1 MNVMSRFQ
9 TEFVKPFNREIE
21 DKVRKPTVEVMQDTA
36 EAVYTKIM
44 DLWPTD
50 TFWSQANHR
59 INIGPNP
66 ARDFPIEPPQRP
78 AIAGELTGQ
87 ANENEQEQLA
97 KLEDLAFGDSIL
109 IGNAV
114 PYAADVGRRGGNGTR
129 IYAEAAAIGVSTIQ
143 SRLK

>member
-1 MNVMSRFQ
+1 MSRFE
-9 TEFVKPFNREIE
+9 TEFIKPFNREIE
-21 DKVRKPTVEVMQDTA
+21 EKVKKPTVAVMRDTT

-44 DLWPTD
+44 DTWPTD

-59 INIGPNP
+59 INLGINP
-66 ARDFPIEPPQRP
+66 ATDFPVEPPQRP
-78 AIAGELTGQ
+78 AMSGELTGQ
-87 ANENEQEQLA
+87 ANENEQEQLS
-97 KLEDLAFGDSIL
+97 KLDELQFGDSVI

-129 IYAEAAAIGVSTIQ
+129 IYHEAGAIGVSTIQ

>member
-1 MNVMSRFQ
+1 MGRFE

-21 DKVRKPTVEVMQDTA
+21 NKVRKPTVEVMKDTA
-36 EAVYTKIM
+36 EAVYSKVM

-66 ARDFPIEPPQRP
+66 ARDFPVEPPQRP
-78 AIAGELTGQ
+78 SMLGELTGE
-87 ANENEQEQLA
+87 AADNEAQQIA
-97 KLEDLAFGDSIL
+97 KLEGLKFGDSIL

-129 IYAEAAAIGVSTIQ
+129 IYHEASAIGISTIQ